1 MQSYKYRG
9 EGFCVTQ
16 LFIEIFI
23 GLGAGESEAIIL
35 QSNGF

>member
-9 EGFCVTQ
+9 EGFCVAQ

-23 GLGAGESEAIIL
+23 GLDTRESEVIIL